1 MPVDWLAT
9 TWSGAARIV
18 ASGIAI
24 FLWLLLI
31 TRVTGLRT
39 FSKMASVDFAVTIA
53 SGAVLATTI
62 TSSSTTVAQGAVALA
77 VLFGIQALVAML
89 RRNQAASKVLENT
102 PRLLMAGGRFLH
114 DGLRR
119 SRVSIDDVKAKLR
132 EANVL
137 RYDQVQAVVLETT
150 GDISVLHGAGPV
162 DLDLLS
168 GVEGVD
174 RLRNDRP
181 T

>member
-1 MPVDWLAT
+1 MR
-9 TWSGAARIV
+9 ARRP
-18 ASGIAI
+18 A
-24 FLWLLLI
+24 
-31 TRVTGLRT
+31 
-39 FSKMASVDFAVTIA
+39 
-53 SGAVLATTI
+53 
-62 TSSSTTVAQGAVALA
+62 
-77 VLFGIQALVAML
+77 
-89 RRNQAASKVLENT
+89 
-102 PRLLMAGGRFLH
+102 RFLH

-150 GDISVLHGAGPV
+150 GDISVLHGDGRV

-174 RLRNDRP
+174 RRL
-181 T
+181 